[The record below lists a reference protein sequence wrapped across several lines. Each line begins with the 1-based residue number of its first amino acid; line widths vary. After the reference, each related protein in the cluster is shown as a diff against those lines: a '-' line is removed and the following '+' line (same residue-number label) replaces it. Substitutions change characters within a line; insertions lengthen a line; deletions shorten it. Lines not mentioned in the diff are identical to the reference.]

1 MRKVLFVFL
10 FISLLFTSC
19 EGEGKFEKILFR
31 TWDDP
36 FDEQP
41 VLALITPDGENPY
54 VHISWSRDEGADDVI
69 VKRAEDSQNPE
80 FEVVCKTTGQDG
92 FLEFSDKNLQSNK
105 KYIYK
110 IDKTRGKRSFDSKKL
125 SHIFID
131 TELIL
136 RSEYSNISKTSAK
149 ELSSVVAG
157 KLYAIRYDC
166 DNLVQRNENWFKIRV
181 GAGHKASYTFN
192 LTETE
197 IVNGVETQVKL
208 FIDGRSINGERLKQG
223 ETFEIENLDG
233 VDKEYYFKLFLD
245 DESVSGKDKA
255 VEVFTIQ
262 FLTIG

>member
-1 MRKVLFVFL
+1 MRKVLFFFL

-19 EGEGKFEKILFR
+19 EKEGKFEKIVFR
-31 TWDDP
+31 TQNDP
-36 FDEQP
+36 FDESP
-41 VLALITPDGENPY
+41 ILKLITPDGENPY
-54 VHISWSRDEGADDVI
+54 VHVSWSKDEGADDVV
-69 VKRAEDSQNPE
+69 VKRAEDSANPK
-80 FEVVCKTTGQDG
+80 FEVISKTTGQDG
-92 FLEFSDKNLQSNK
+92 FLSFSDRSIQGKK

-110 IDKTRGKRSFDSKKL
+110 IDKTRGKRNFDSKKL

-131 TELIL
+131 TELVL
-136 RSEYSNISKTSAK
+136 RSEYSNTSKTSAK
-149 ELSSVVAG
+149 ELSSVAAG

-166 DNLVQRNENWFKIRV
+166 DNSIVRNENWFKIRV

-197 IVNGVETQVKL
+197 ITNGVETQVKL

-223 ETFEIENLDG
+223 EVFEIENADG

-255 VEVFTIQ
+255 VEVFKIQ